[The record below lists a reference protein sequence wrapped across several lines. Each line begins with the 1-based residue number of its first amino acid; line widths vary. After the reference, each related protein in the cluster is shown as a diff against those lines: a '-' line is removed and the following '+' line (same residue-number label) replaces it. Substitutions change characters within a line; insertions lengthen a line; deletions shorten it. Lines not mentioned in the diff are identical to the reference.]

1 MRLVEAPLS
10 RALGRHSSGGRELLG
25 LYCCNRGIRAK
36 PGLWAP
42 VLQWRMRTGVQRVAS
57 VLLGLTFAAL
67 HHDHK

>member
-10 RALGRHSSGGRELLG
+10 RALGRHSSGGREWLG

-42 VLQWRMRTGVQRVAS
+42 VRMRTRVQRVAS